1 MKEVAILISVYLVSL
16 STIIFCIRY
25 LRKIAKQPKPKTVLQ
40 EFITPK
46 SIFPEI
52 TIAQPHPE
60 NGRSFNQNKLNP
72 TTHFLGT
79 DRTQITPKKDIQILS
94 ASTPQTESSTIIRSK
109 PYPPRDNEANPSF
122 STSHSRTK
130 QVAIEPNSFASSCQI
145 KPTDTS
151 TFLSKTANLSS
162 KPSASR
168 WQISPEEIF
177 KKNYVSY
184 SRLNT
189 FKNCN
194 KHFEL
199 AYLCGLPDPAGSA
212 AYHGSVVHKMLELY
226 SKDQVISNSKQEFE
240 SLQVKEIMQYKE
252 KAIEEE
258 DNMYPINETDLIANI
273 RNFISI
279 NKGRDISDI
288 LETEQ
293 TVLNSVAG
301 YMVKGIIDRVDSG
314 YPKTIIDYKTGK
326 KQYVSKHQLNLYALA
341 LLNDKYEPCSL
352 EFQFLKTG
360 ETMSW
365 SFTQK
370 EAERTRTW
378 MLDTI
383 TTIESKTYFERNT
396 RLCNW
401 CGVRKYC
408 YGTKA

>member
-1 MKEVAILISVYLVSL
+1 MKEIAILISIYLISF
-16 STIIFCIRY
+16 STIIFCIRH
-25 LRKIAKQPKPKTVLQ
+25 LRNIQKQPKQKTILQ
-40 EFITPK
+40 EVTAKPT
-46 SIFPEI
+46 SAEI
-52 TIAQPHPE
+52 TLVQPLPE
-60 NGRSFNQNKLNP
+60 PDRPLDTNKSEP
-72 TTHFLGT
+72 TPFSVP
-79 DRTQITPKKDIQILS
+79 DRTHMLQKKDFQELGAIKGQGES
-94 ASTPQTESSTIIRSK
+94 CTPSIQTE
-109 PYPPRDNEANPSF
+109 PYPPLEGRANP
-122 STSHSRTK
+122 
-130 QVAIEPNSFASSCQI
+130 VVIEPDGIASSRRV
-145 KPTDTS
+145 KPRDTS
-151 TFLSKTANLSS
+151 TILPTTSNLSS
-162 KPSASR
+162 KPSPSR

-177 KKNYVSY
+177 KENYVSY

-189 FKNCN
+189 FKMCN

-199 AYLCGLPDPAGSA
+199 AYLCGLPDPPGSA

-383 TTIESKTYFERNT
+383 TAIESKTYFERNT